1 MEVGFPQFCAHFKNP
16 VYFFIRVVFVTEK
29 VFYLHRQIFKKAR
42 HQNEI

>member
-16 VYFFIRVVFVTEK
+16 VVFVTEK